1 VSVNCQKIA
10 ARGVYIVRGALRN
23 SLAVTIHAVKSS
35 SHTTQADFE
44 AVFTSHWSRVY
55 GLLFRLVGEH
65 AEAED
70 LALEVFW
77 RYYQRPPAEQDPR
90 KLGGWLYRVALRLG
104 YNALRAQ
111 RRRQHYEESAGR
123 LELLEIHRLD
133 AEGQFE
139 QAERCQQVRRVLAKM
154 KPRAAQILI
163 LRYAGCS
170 YAEIASTLEVAPG
183 SVGTMLNRAEAE
195 FQKRFE
201 QVERGR

>member
-1 VSVNCQKIA
+1 M
-10 ARGVYIVRGALRN
+10 
-23 SLAVTIHAVKSS
+23 AVTIHAVKSS
-35 SHTTQADFE
+35 DHTKQADFE
-44 AVFTSHWSRVY
+44 AVFASHWNRIY

-77 RYYQRPPAEQDPR
+77 RYYQRPPADQGAQ

-111 RRRQHYEESAGR
+111 RRRQRYEQSAGR
-123 LELLEIHRLD
+123 KALLEHRPFD
-133 AEGQFE
+133 TEGQVE
-139 QAERCQQVRRVLAKM
+139 QAERRQQVRHVLAQM

-163 LRYAGCS
+163 LRNAGCS
-170 YAEIASTLEVAPG
+170 YAEIAATLEVAPG

-195 FQKRFE
+195 FQRRFE
-201 QVERGR
+201 QVERRR